1 MIIIDFETY
10 SPEPIDAGVV
20 RYSKHP
26 EADII
31 CMAYK
36 IDDGPTQIWTPP
48 SKFPAELVKALATGL
63 HKIYAHNAFF
73 DFNI

>member
-10 SPEPIDAGVV
+10 SPEPIDAGVI

-36 IDDGPTQIWTPP
+36 IDDAPTQVWTPP
-48 SKFPAELVKALATGL
+48 SKFPIELWRAILLDG
-63 HKIYAHNAFF
+63 HNL
-73 DFNI
+73 